1 MILRITE
8 EHNEYR
14 LAGTLQHMDNGPSA
28 CTIEIYGTTMPATID
43 DSAGG
48 TPLVIIEL
56 ADPSGTIDGGVL
68 TLIAGDDALV
78 ETSGV
83 AVWGRCVNGAGV
95 TSWDADVSDPGGT
108 AVIKLPDTTLYA
120 GGVTRLVS
128 GQLG

>member
-1 MILRITE
+1 MSIRITE
-8 EHNEYR
+8 THNEYR
-14 LAGTLQHMDNGPSA
+14 LAGTLSHMDTGGSP
-28 CTIEIYGTTMPATID
+28 CTIEIYGNTRPTNID
-43 DSAGG
+43 DAAGA

-68 TLIAGDDALV
+68 TLIAGDDQLV
-78 ETSGV
+78 LASGV
-83 AVWGRCVNGAGV
+83 AVWGRCVNGAGA

-108 AVIKLPDTTLYA
+108 ATIKLPDTTLYA